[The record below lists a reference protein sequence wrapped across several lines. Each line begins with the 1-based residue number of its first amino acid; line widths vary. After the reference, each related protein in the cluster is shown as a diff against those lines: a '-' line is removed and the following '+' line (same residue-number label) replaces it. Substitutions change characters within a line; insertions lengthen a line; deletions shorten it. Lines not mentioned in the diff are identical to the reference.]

1 MPYGMTGSNYA
12 AGDYY
17 QGDYYQGDPGFLGSL
32 FKGVTGA
39 IGGFIS
45 GGPVGAVVGGTR
57 GLLGRSSPTAPPP
70 GTAVIPFSG
79 GPVPVLPPPP
89 FQTGFGIQTGTMRIG
104 AFGQSQKEGQLIGGG
119 MAPGIPTIRG
129 LHYNKSTYETRGG
142 GTSRWGP
149 SGSLQVHPKGTVL
162 VKSRRMN
169 VGNARAL
176 KRALRRARGFERLAR
191 SVMVVHRFKKH
202 PTRRVGRKR

>member
-17 QGDYYQGDPGFLGSL
+17 RGDYYQGDPGFLGTL
-32 FKGVTGA
+32 GKAV
-39 IGGFIS
+39 GGFAKGLIT
-45 GGPVGAVVGGTR
+45 GGPLGAVAGAAGAFI
-57 GLLGRSSPTAPPP
+57 APKAP
-70 GTAVIPFSG
+70 GTSLAT
-79 GPVPVLPPPP
+79 LPPPP
-89 FQTGFGIQTGTMRIG
+89 VLQMPVQPGFGIQTPTTHIG
-104 AFGQSQKEGQLIGGG
+104 FFGQPEKQLPMGPGPI
-119 MAPGIPTIRG
+119 GIPAIRG

-149 SGSLQVHPKGTVL
+149 SGNLQIHPKGTVL
-162 VKSRRMN
+162 VRSRRMN

-191 SVMVVHRFKKH
+191 SVMVVHRFKKKAS
-202 PTRRVGRKR
+202 RVGRKR

>member
-1 MPYGMTGSNYA
+1 MPYGMSGSNYN

-17 QGDYYQGDPGFLGSL
+17 RGDYYQGDPGLLGTL

-39 IGGFIS
+39 IGGFVT
-45 GGPVGAVVGGTR
+45 GGPLGAIGGAAR
-57 GLLGRSSPTAPPP
+57 GLLGGGKPATPAT
-70 GTAVIPFSG
+70 GTAL
-79 GPVPVLPPPP
+79 VPSLPPPP
-89 FQTGFGIQTGTMRIG
+89 VLQAPAGVGIGYFNPQ
-104 AFGQSQKEGQLIGGG
+104 GGG
-119 MAPGIPTIRG
+119 LGLGVFPEKPAPTFPGGMQIPTVRG
-129 LHYNKSTYETRGG
+129 MHYNKSTYETRGG

-149 SGSLQVHPKGTVL
+149 SGSLQIHPKGTVL

-202 PTRRVGRKR
+202 PTKRVGRKR

>member
-1 MPYGMTGSNYA
+1 MPYTYQSGNVYRR
-12 AGDYY
+12 GDYY
-17 QGDYYQGDPGFLGSL
+17 RGDYYRGDPGL
-32 FKGVTGA
+32 FGTIAKG
-39 IGGFIS
+39 IGGFIT
-45 GGPVGAVVGGTR
+45 GGPIGAVAAVAGSI
-57 GLLGRSSPTAPPP
+57 LKKPTPAT

-119 MAPGIPTIRG
+119 GPLPQTMRG
-129 LHYNKSTYETRGG
+129 MHYNKSTYETRGG

-149 SGSLQVHPKGTVL
+149 SGSLEIHPKGTVL
-162 VKSRRMN
+162 VRSRRMN

-191 SVMVVHRFKKH
+191 SVMHVRRVYKTKA
-202 PTRRVGRKR
+202 TRRAKK

>member
-17 QGDYYQGDPGFLGSL
+17 RGDYYQGDPGILGSL

-39 IGGFIS
+39 IGGFVT
-45 GGPVGAVVGGTR
+45 GGPLGAIAGGAR
-57 GLLGRSSPTAPPP
+57 GLLGGGAKPATPAT
-70 GTAVIPFSG
+70 GTAL
-79 GPVPVLPPPP
+79 VPSLPPPP
-89 FQTGFGIQTGTMRIG
+89 VVPSGVGIGYFAPGGGGLGLGVFPEKPVPQTLG
-104 AFGQSQKEGQLIGGG
+104 GGG
-119 MAPGIPTIRG
+119 MLPTMRG
-129 LHYNKSTYETRGG
+129 MHYNKSTYETRGG

-149 SGSLQVHPKGTVL
+149 SGNLQIHPKGTTL

-191 SVMVVHRFKKH
+191 SVMVVHRYKKH
-202 PTRRVGRKR
+202 PTKRAGRKR

>member
-17 QGDYYQGDPGFLGSL
+17 RGDYYMQGDPGFLGTL
-32 FKGVTGA
+32 GKA
-39 IGGFIS
+39 IGGFAKGLVT
-45 GGPVGAVVGGTR
+45 GGPLGAITGAAGAFIAPKAPTGTS
-57 GLLGRSSPTAPPP
+57 LAT
-70 GTAVIPFSG
+70 
-79 GPVPVLPPPP
+79 LPPPP
-89 FQTGFGIQTGTMRIG
+89 VLQLPVQPGFGVQTPNVHVGF
-104 AFGQSQKEGQLIGGG
+104 FGQPEKQLPMPMGGG
-119 MAPGIPTIRG
+119 FAGVPAIRG

-149 SGSLQVHPKGTVL
+149 SGNLQLHPKGTVL

-191 SVMVVHRFKKH
+191 SVMVVHRFRKK
-202 PTRRVGRKR
+202 PGKVGRKR

>member
-17 QGDYYQGDPGFLGSL
+17 QGDYYQGDPGILGSIGKAIGKAAKFVGSL
-32 FKGVTGA
+32 APGPAGALLKGVGTALVPTSRGPFSGVTG
-39 IGGFIS
+39 
-45 GGPVGAVVGGTR
+45 GA
-57 GLLGRSSPTAPPP
+57 SSTAPAPMLP
-70 GTAVIPFSG
+70 A
-79 GPVPVLPPPP
+79 LPPLD
-89 FQTGFGIQTGTMRIG
+89 QYGIINISSGE
-104 AFGQSQKEGQLIGGG
+104 KGGG
-119 MAPGIPTIRG
+119 GGGKLAPIGIPAMRG

-149 SGSLQVHPKGTVL
+149 SGNLQLHPAGTVL
-162 VKSRRMN
+162 VRSRRMN

-191 SVMVVHRFKKH
+191 SVMVVHRFKKKA
-202 PTRRVGRKR
+202 TKRKR

>member
-1 MPYGMTGSNYA
+1 MPYAYQSGNVYRR
-12 AGDYY
+12 GDYY
-17 QGDYYQGDPGFLGSL
+17 RGDYYRGDPGIFGTIA
-32 FKGVTGA
+32 KG
-39 IGGFIS
+39 IGGFIT
-45 GGPVGAVVGGTR
+45 GGPIGAVAAVAGSILKKPAQAT
-57 GLLGRSSPTAPPP
+57 

-104 AFGQSQKEGQLIGGG
+104 AFGQSQKEGQLIGGPGPLPSTMRG
-119 MAPGIPTIRG
+119 M
-129 LHYNKSTYETRGG
+129 HYNKSTYETRGG

-149 SGSLQVHPKGTVL
+149 SGSLEIHPKGTVL

-191 SVMVVHRFKKH
+191 SVMVVHRFKRH
-202 PTRRVGRKR
+202 PTRRRGRK

>member
-17 QGDYYQGDPGFLGSL
+17 RGDYYQGDPGFLGSIG
-32 FKGVTGA
+32 KA
-39 IGGFIS
+39 IGGFAKGFVTGGPIGAIS
-45 GGPVGAVVGGTR
+45 GAAGALLPGPK
-57 GLLGRSSPTAPPP
+57 SAPGVAITPFAP
-70 GTAVIPFSG
+70 GPI
-79 GPVPVLPPPP
+79 PVLQPQLPVQPG
-89 FQTGFGIQTGTMRIG
+89 FGVQTGGLHVGF
-104 AFGQSQKEGQLIGGG
+104 FGQPEKQLPMPMGGG
-119 MAPGIPTIRG
+119 VGIPTMRG

-149 SGSLQVHPKGTVL
+149 SGSLQLHPKGTVL

-176 KRALRRARGFERLAR
+176 KRAIRRARGFERLAR
-191 SVMVVHRFKKH
+191 SVMVVHRFKKK
-202 PTRRVGRKR
+202 PSKVGRKR

>member
-17 QGDYYQGDPGFLGSL
+17 RGDYYMQGDPGFLGTL
-32 FKGVTGA
+32 GKA
-39 IGGFIS
+39 IGGFAKGLVT
-45 GGPVGAVVGGTR
+45 GGPLGAITGAAGALITPKAPTGTS
-57 GLLGRSSPTAPPP
+57 LAT
-70 GTAVIPFSG
+70 
-79 GPVPVLPPPP
+79 LPPPP
-89 FQTGFGIQTGTMRIG
+89 TLQLPVQPGFGVQTGGLHVGF
-104 AFGQSQKEGQLIGGG
+104 FGQPEKPAPMPMGGG
-119 MAPGIPTIRG
+119 IAGVPAIRG

-149 SGSLQVHPKGTVL
+149 SGSLAIHPKGTVL

-202 PTRRVGRKR
+202 PTKRVGRKR

>member
-1 MPYGMTGSNYA
+1 MPYGLSGSNYN

-17 QGDYYQGDPGFLGSL
+17 QGDYYQGDPFSLKSVLGGIG
-32 FKGVTGA
+32 KT
-39 IGGFIS
+39 IGGFIT
-45 GGPVGAVVGGTR
+45 GGPVGAAAAAASALVGGRKT
-57 GLLGRSSPTAPPP
+57 GTPAT
-70 GTAVIPFSG
+70 GTAM
-79 GPVPVLPPPP
+79 VPSLPPPP
-89 FQTGFGIQTGTMRIG
+89 VLQAPAGVGIGYFNPQGGGLGLGYFPEKPPPPTMGAPQIPTMR
-104 AFGQSQKEGQLIGGG
+104 G
-119 MAPGIPTIRG
+119 M
-129 LHYNKSTYETRGG
+129 HYNKSTYETRGG

-149 SGSLQVHPKGTVL
+149 SGSLQIHPKGTVL

-202 PTRRVGRKR
+202 PTKRVGRKR